1 MVVDLVGVKMSS
13 SVEYI
18 EHHLTHNKTALPVGN
33 SDFWSIHMDT
43 FSVSLILGF
52 IFLFI
57 FILAARKAKVENPN
71 KFQLF
76 VELVLEMVD
85 KQIKDI
91 YHGGKSKL
99 ILPLSLTIFCWVFL
113 MNFMD
118 LFPVDI
124 AGFINK
130 TAGNPEAHWRLVP
143 SADLNATFAM
153 SISVF
158 ALMIVYSIKS
168 KGFGGFLLEIFST
181 PFGIWLAPVNLVF
194 QLIELFAKPISLA
207 LRLFG
212 NMYAGELVFI
222 LIALLPWSSQWLLG
236 VPWAIF
242 HILII
247 TLQAFVFMVLTIV
260 YLSLATEKH

>member
-1 MVVDLVGVKMSS
+1 MSS

-18 EHHLTHNKTALPVGN
+18 EHHLTHNKTALPMSNGG
-33 SDFWSIHMDT
+33 FWSIHIDT
-43 FSVSLILGF
+43 FSISLILGF
-52 IFLFI
+52 LFLLI
-57 FILAARKAKVENPN
+57 FILVARKAKVQNPN

-76 VELVLEMVD
+76 IELIIEMVD
-85 KQIKDI
+85 KQVKDI
-91 YHGGKSKL
+91 YHGGKNKL
-99 ILPLSLTIFCWVFL
+99 IVPLSLTIFCWVFL

-118 LFPVDI
+118 LFPVDMVS
-124 AGFINK
+124 FINNN
-130 TAGNPEAHWRLVP
+130 TGNPEAHWRLVP

-153 SISVF
+153 SLSVF
-158 ALMIVYSIKS
+158 ALMIIYAIKS
-168 KGFGGFLLEIFST
+168 KGVGGFLKEIFTS
-181 PFGIWLAPVNLVF
+181 PFGVWLAPVNFIF
-194 QLIELFAKPISLA
+194 QLVELFAKPISLA

-222 LIALLPWSSQWLLG
+222 LIALLPWSVQWLLG